1 MEQDN
6 NKKVRAMY
14 AIPCLFSHDEDDNE
28 MFFVTFST
36 KNEREALRLAS
47 CVCGESSKKSL
58 VIITENGEFYD
69 CS

>member
-6 NKKVRAMY
+6 KKIRAMY

-28 MFFVTFST
+28 MFFVTFNT
-36 KNEREALRLAS
+36 RNEKEALKLAS

-58 VIITENGEFYD
+58 VIITEDGEFYD